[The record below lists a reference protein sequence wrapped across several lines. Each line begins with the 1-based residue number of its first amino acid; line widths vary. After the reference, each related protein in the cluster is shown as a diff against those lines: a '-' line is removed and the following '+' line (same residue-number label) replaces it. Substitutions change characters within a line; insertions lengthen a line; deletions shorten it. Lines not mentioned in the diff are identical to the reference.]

1 MLTLDKTIDHQSDL
15 HKLCCDRSLKTREL
29 FKPNSFYGIDYII
42 KKYSAIP
49 PNKALK
55 IIFPHGVSLSN
66 NFVWKEEKNAIIPC
80 VYSYSPHR
88 YKIYKNETNKV
99 VLPAASPFVY
109 LAELLNQQPNPEREG
124 TIFFPAHST
133 HHVTSI
139 MNFEKLA
146 TDLEQL
152 DDKYKPISVCI
163 YWRDFNLGRRKIFK
177 EKGFRIVSAGH
188 MFDPWFLFRLYHL
201 CSTHKYSASNEL
213 GSHLFY
219 SVKAGC
225 SFFFMNYEQTVKKA
239 TGSILERD
247 VATPDQI
254 DQKIVNNLVE
264 LFSKPTE
271 KPTNE
276 QLHIVD
282 DFLGVKN
289 LKTPDELRKELEF
302 ADRLDKFGFSRH
314 PESKKMYYRMPN
326 LIPRKLLRNI
336 KHYIVNSFLNHST

>member
-1 MLTLDKTIDHQSDL
+1 MLILDKAIVDQSDL
-15 HKLCCDRSLKTREL
+15 HKLCRDRSLKTKEL
-29 FKPNSFYGIDYII
+29 FKPNSFYGIDSVI
-42 KKYSAIP
+42 KKYSASP
-49 PNKALK
+49 PDKALK
-55 IIFPHGVSLSN
+55 IIFPHGVSLTN
-66 NFVWKEEKNAIIPC
+66 NFIWEAEKNAIIPC
-80 VYSYSPHR
+80 VYFYSPHL

-109 LAELLNQQPNPEREG
+109 LAELLGKQSNHKREG

-133 HHVTSI
+133 HYVTAM

-163 YWRDFNLGRRKIFK
+163 YWRDFNLGRHKIFK

-225 SFFFMNYEQTVKKA
+225 LFFFMNYEQTVKKA

-247 VATPDQI
+247 VATPDQT
-254 DQKIVNNLVE
+254 IVNNLLR

-276 QLHIVD
+276 QLRIVD
-282 DFLGVKN
+282 SFLGVEH
-289 LKTPDELRKELEF
+289 LKTPKELRKELQF
-302 ADRLDKFGFSRH
+302 ADKLDKFGFSRH

-336 KHYIVNSFLNHST
+336 KHYIENRFQNHST

>member
-1 MLTLDKTIDHQSDL
+1 MGYVGVNQLMTSDKAIDDQSDL
-15 HKLCCDRSLKTREL
+15 YKLCRDRSLETKEL

-66 NFVWKEEKNAIIPC
+66 NFVWKEEKNAIISC

-109 LAELLNQQPNPEREG
+109 LAELLNQQPNPEPEG

-133 HHVTSI
+133 HHVT
-139 MNFEKLA
+139 
-146 TDLEQL
+146 
-152 DDKYKPISVCI
+152 ISVCI
-163 YWRDFNLGRRKIFK
+163 YWRDFNLGRHKIFK

-188 MFDPWFLFRLYHL
+188 MFDPWFLLRLYHL

-219 SVKAGC
+219 SVKSGC
-225 SFFFMNYEQTVKKA
+225 SFYFMNYKQTVKKA

-247 VATPDQI
+247 VSIPDR
-254 DQKIVNNLVE
+254 KIVSNLLR

-271 KPTNE
+271 KPTDE
-276 QLHIVD
+276 QLRKVD
-282 DFLGVKN
+282 SFLGVEH
-289 LKTPDELRKELEF
+289 LKTPKELRKELQF
-302 ADRLDKFGFSRH
+302 ADKLDKFGFSRH

-336 KHYIVNSFLNHST
+336 KHYIENRFQNHST